1 MKRYLAIPILKD
13 LPNKIVLL
21 SGPRQSG
28 KTTLSKMLFT
38 NYEYLNYDHGHH
50 RTRIEKKDWDRKT
63 PLVILDELHKMSQWK
78 RWLKGIF
85 DVEGIPPSL
94 LVTGSAKLDTYR
106 KVGDSLA
113 GRFFA
118 FRLHPLDLKE
128 LKNFSPDDNKFDLQ
142 KSFETLLQIG
152 GFPGPYLEGSMAYY
166 KRWRNS
172 HLDII
177 VRQDL
182 ITLERVTNITGIE
195 NLIRLLRNRVGS
207 TISHNNLA
215 NDLGIDPKTVKNW
228 LDILERLYVIFK
240 VTPFSKKIK
249 DSILKAPKYYF
260 YDNGQ
265 VEGDNGVKL
274 ENLVACALLK
284 ELHFIHDIYGEDVE
298 LNFLRTKRGEEIDF
312 LVSINRKPMMMIEVK
327 WAEDSISK
335 GFYLFEKFIPNIPKI
350 QLVGMLKREISLG
363 PLTEI
368 RAAAKWLSNMSLW
381 DGGQQLK

>member
-1 MKRYLAIPILKD
+1 
-13 LPNKIVLL
+13 
-21 SGPRQSG
+21 
-28 KTTLSKMLFT
+28 MLFT